1 MPLLAIC
8 PLAVI
13 PLRREPTDASEMTS
27 QILYGESMD
36 VLESGE
42 KWSMVKLHHDLYE
55 GWVSTKQIE
64 FVSSVPDN
72 RSIYSDSALQLIP
85 SIIPAGA
92 LVREGEIPHVQSL
105 KSLEEYARMFLNA
118 PYLWGGRSI
127 LGIDCS
133 GFTQLVFRLSGIQ
146 IRRDAWQQS
155 EQGKL
160 IPFIEESATGDLAF
174 FDNTEGRII
183 HVGIVL
189 RNEDAFPPLIIH
201 ASGKVRIDALD
212 HQGIYNKESGS
223 YSHNLRMI
231 RRFPVAN

>member
-13 PLRREPTDASEMTS
+13 PLRKEPSDASEMTS

-42 KWSMVKLHHDLYE
+42 KWSMVRLHHDLYE

-64 FVSSVPDN
+64 VVNSVPKN
-72 RSIYSDSALQLIP
+72 HSIFSASALQLSP
-85 SIIPAGA
+85 EIIPAGA
-92 LVREGEIPHVQSL
+92 FVRDGQIQEPQSL

-133 GFTQLVFRLSGIQ
+133 GFTQLVFRLAGIQ

-155 EQGKL
+155 EQGTL
-160 IPFIEESATGDLAF
+160 IPFIDESVTGDLAF
-174 FDNTEGRII
+174 FDNAEGRII

-189 RNEDAFPPLIIH
+189 RSEGVFPAEIIH
-201 ASGKVRIDALD
+201 ASGKVRIDSLD
-212 HQGIYNKESGS
+212 HQGIYNKETGS

-231 RRFPVAN
+231 RRFPISL